1 MSHWYYSDGSCFLQ
15 VGAFPKATKVVGEM
29 TQTGGC
35 GEMQVSEPEKLFAR
49 KMKVGNKT

>member
-1 MSHWYYSDGSCFLQ
+1 MRHWYYSARTPFLQ
-15 VGAFPKATKVVGEM
+15 VGAFPQTTKVVGEM